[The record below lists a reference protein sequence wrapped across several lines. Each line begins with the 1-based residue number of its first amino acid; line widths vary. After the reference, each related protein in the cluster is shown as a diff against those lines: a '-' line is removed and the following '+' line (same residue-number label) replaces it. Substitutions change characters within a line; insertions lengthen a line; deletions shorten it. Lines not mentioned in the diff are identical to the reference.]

1 MELKKLSEDDI
12 ENAVSTAVREAV
24 DFVESEIAPD
34 RIKAQRYFDGES
46 FLGHEEGRSKIVA
59 TKVRDTI
66 RAIKPSLMRVFLQ
79 GGTPVEFEPRTAQSV
94 QSAEQATKYA
104 NYIFQRNN
112 GFSVLS
118 DVFHDA
124 LIKKVGIAK
133 AYYDETSDVEF
144 DEYSGITEQQIMMI
158 EQDEDTEIVETT
170 VTQEAQIDEF
180 GMAIS
185 EPIYDVK
192 VSHQSSSGEIK
203 IESIA
208 PEDFFVDRDATSI
221 NDCYVS
227 GHSTDGRVGDLV
239 EMGFDFDTVYDMAG
253 SGDSTV
259 SDEEEFARR
268 GWDDTDENDSSIDPS
283 MRRILIT
290 EAYMRMDIE
299 GVGVPQMYKFL
310 CAGNDYKVLD
320 YEMCDYNPFAIFEVD
335 PEPHTFYGRSLA
347 DIIIDDQDAATS
359 MLRGLL
365 DNIAMLN
372 NPRVILN
379 EDLVNM
385 DDALN
390 SEIGGIIRAKDINQV
405 REVVVGSAATAVLPA
420 LQHYDEVIRAKTGVS
435 GAAMGMDADA
445 LQGQTAT
452 GVNAAVQAATAV
464 AELIAR
470 TLAEGGM
477 KQLFKTIATLANQHP
492 NPDEIMRVDGQFV
505 PVDPSSWATDLDM
518 VTTVGLGNHTH
529 LERNAML
536 QQTLQLQ
543 MQVFQGYGPQ
553 NGLITLTNIRNTMA
567 DLMKSAGVL
576 NSDRYVQPMNTQ
588 IEQQMMQQQE
598 EQKAQQGQQG
608 GANDPNMAFM
618 ETERMKA
625 QTKAQVDMQK
635 AAMEN
640 QRKTHETAMK
650 DDLDRDQMAQDLLVD
665 AAKIVGQYGTNVD
678 VASIKAEQAAP
689 RPHNQQMMQGPRNG

>member
-1 MELKKLSEDDI
+1 MELKKLTDDEI
-12 ENAVSTAVREAV
+12 ENAVSTAVRDAV

-34 RIKAQRYFDGES
+34 RIKAQRYFDGQS
-46 FLGHEEGRSKIVA
+46 SLGHEEGRSKIVA

-79 GGTPVEFEPRTAQSV
+79 GGTPVEFEPRTAQGV
-94 QSAEQATKYA
+94 QGAEQATKYA
-104 NYIFQRNN
+104 NYIFQRND

-144 DEYSGITEQQIMMI
+144 DEYSGITQEQIALI
-158 EQDEDTEIVETT
+158 EQDEDTEIVE
-170 VTQEAQIDEF
+170 QIMSMEAQIDEM
-180 GMAIS
+180 GMQIS
-185 EPIYDVK
+185 SPMFNVK
-192 VSHQSSSGEIK
+192 VSHQSKSGEIK

-208 PEDFFVDRDATSI
+208 PEDFFVDSDATSI
-221 NDCYVS
+221 NDCYVC
-227 GHSTDGRVGDLV
+227 GHSTEGRVGDLV
-239 EMGFDFDTVYDMAG
+239 EMGFDFDDVYDLAG
-253 SGDSTV
+253 TTDSTV
-259 SDEEEFARR
+259 GDEEEFIRR
-268 GWDDTDENDSSIDPS
+268 GFTNNDDDDSIDPS
-283 MRRILIT
+283 MRKVLIT

-299 GVGVPQMYKFL
+299 GVGIPQMYKFL
-310 CAGNDYKVLD
+310 CAGHDYEVLD
-320 YEMCDYNPFAIFEVD
+320 YEMCDYNPFAVFEVD

-372 NPRVILN
+372 NPRIILN

-405 REVVVGSAATAVLPA
+405 REVIVGGNATAVLPA

-518 VTTVGLGNHTH
+518 VTTVGLGNNTH

-536 QQTLQLQ
+536 QQALQLQ
-543 MQVFQGYGPQ
+543 MQVFQTYGAQ
-553 NGLITLTNIRNTMA
+553 NGLVTMTNIRNTIG
-567 DLMKSAGVL
+567 DLMKSAGIH
-576 NSDRYVQPMNTQ
+576 NADRYVMPMTPE
-588 IEQQMMQQQE
+588 IEQQMMQQQ
-598 EQKAQQGQQG
+598 QAQQDQQAQQGG
-608 GANDPNMAFM
+608 VNDPNMAFM
-618 ETERMKA
+618 QTEQMKA
-625 QTKAQVDMQK
+625 QTRAQVDMQK

-640 QRKTHETAMK
+640 QRKTHETAMR

-665 AAKIVGQYGTNVD
+665 AAKVYGEYGTSVD
-678 VASIKAEQAAP
+678 VARIQAEQDKVRMIGQMAQGNP
-689 RPHNQQMMQGPRNG
+689 QQ